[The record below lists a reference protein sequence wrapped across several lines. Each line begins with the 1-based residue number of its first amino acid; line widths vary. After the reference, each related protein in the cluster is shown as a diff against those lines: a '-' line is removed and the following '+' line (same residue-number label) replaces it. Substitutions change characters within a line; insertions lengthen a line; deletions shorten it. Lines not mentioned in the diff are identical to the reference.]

1 MVCAIRGLR
10 GVGGSPEGREGFQLV
25 LIPVDKETTNK
36 KSTQPSIFCLS
47 SHLPSLFPTKGA
59 DLLAVEKKKQQNEV
73 DIKHLKIQKRR
84 EIIYELQVFP
94 SSLKR
99 TKYKNHLFV
108 TFSLFRKREEIHCI
122 LQFSVHIMCVCA
134 SRTCF
139 TNEFS

>member
-1 MVCAIRGLR
+1 MEWVEVQRGEKASSWSSYLLIRK
-10 GVGGSPEGREGFQLV
+10 QQ
-25 LIPVDKETTNK
+25 TK
-36 KSTQPSIFCLS
+36 KVPNLPSCLS

-59 DLLAVEKKKQQNEV
+59 DILAVEKKKQQNEV

-108 TFSLFRKREEIHCI
+108 TFFLFRKREEIHCI